1 MIESPRNV
9 GKDFSLAEKQ
19 NVPFAIA
26 QKRGTLSANSHRSDS
41 LSESPVPLLLL
52 LLALFGVAGCS
63 GGGPLKV
70 ESEGG
75 TVPSPSP
82 QAVAEENE
90 PPVTMSERER
100 ELHLES
106 FDVVWSKIHEN
117 YWDPDMGG
125 LDWEGLRNELRP
137 RVENAKTASDA
148 REAMSE
154 LVMALGKSHFA
165 IIPNEVYS
173 ELSGEEVEDSE
184 IEVSDAV
191 SSESEAPGD
200 ANSSDLSVENG
211 DSEPESKRKE
221 RNADGLGEP
230 GFDLVLIGDQ
240 AVVRRVVPN
249 SAATRAGVQMGWV
262 LTEVD
267 GRSLNRTIERFREMN
282 REGGELELMLRL
294 VVMSRLSGD
303 PGDDVDLTFL
313 DKSDQSRELTLTLGE
328 PVGTPFSFGHMPQM
342 VLDWTLERRG
352 EIGYVRLSSF
362 FEPVKVRAALSKFV
376 EENLDAAGFV
386 FDLRGNPGGIGFM
399 ANGLAGLFTDQS
411 GQSLG
416 TMYMRDG
423 ELKFGI
429 YPQPSSFKGP
439 LAILIDGGSASTSEI
454 MAGGLR
460 DLGRARLFGT
470 RTAGAALPSTF
481 ERLPNGDGFQYAIA
495 NYISVGGE
503 VLEGVGVAPD
513 VEVVSSR
520 EKLLEGIDPE
530 YEQASEWIL
539 QQT

>member
-1 MIESPRNV
+1 
-9 GKDFSLAEKQ
+9 
-19 NVPFAIA
+19 
-26 QKRGTLSANSHRSDS
+26 
-41 LSESPVPLLLL
+41 
-52 LLALFGVAGCS
+52 
-63 GGGPLKV
+63 
-70 ESEGG
+70 
-75 TVPSPSP
+75 
-82 QAVAEENE
+82 
-90 PPVTMSERER
+90 
-100 ELHLES
+100 
-106 FDVVWSKIHEN
+106 
-117 YWDPDMGG
+117 MGG

>member
-1 MIESPRNV
+1 M
-9 GKDFSLAEKQ
+9 GKEFSLAEKHH
-19 NVPFAIA
+19 VSFELA
-26 QKRGTLSANSHRSDS
+26 QRPSTVQSKASHRDS
-41 LSESPVPLLLL
+41 FVESRVHFLLLL
-52 LLALFGVAGCS
+52 FALIGVVGCS
-63 GGGPLKV
+63 GGGPEKAAQRDGTLPSQLPPAASE
-70 ESEGG
+70 ESQ
-75 TVPSPSP
+75 TP
-82 QAVAEENE
+82 VA
-90 PPVTMSERER
+90 MSERER
-100 ELHLES
+100 DLHLES
-106 FDVVWSKIHEN
+106 FDVVWTKIHEN

-125 LDWEGLRNELRP
+125 LDWAGLRRELRP
-137 RVENAKTASDA
+137 RVENATTPSEA
-148 REAMSE
+148 RLAMSE

-173 ELSGEEVEDSE
+173 EISGDDIEESDSERETSGSEKDGDHNSGEKSAAQADSE
-184 IEVSDAV
+184 S
-191 SSESEAPGD
+191 
-200 ANSSDLSVENG
+200 
-211 DSEPESKRKE
+211 ESKRKE
-221 RNADGLGEP
+221 RNADGHGEP
-230 GFDLVLIGDQ
+230 GFDLALIGEQ
-240 AVVRRVVPN
+240 AVVRRLVPN
-249 SAATRAGVQMGWV
+249 SSATRAGIQMGWV
-262 LTEVD
+262 LTDVD
-267 GRSLNRTIERFREMN
+267 GRPLKRTIDRFRELN

-294 VVMSRLSGD
+294 VVLSRLSGD
-303 PGDDVDLTFL
+303 PGDEIDLSFL
-313 DKSDQSRELTLTLGE
+313 DKSDQKRELTLTLGE
-328 PVGTPFSFGHMPQM
+328 PLGTPFRFGHMPTM

-454 MAGGLR
+454 MASGLR

-503 VLEGVGVAPD
+503 TLEGVGVAPD

-520 EKLLEGIDPE
+520 EMLLEGIDPE
-530 YEQASEWIL
+530 FEHAREWIL